1 MRSSL
6 WPRECKGTV
15 QADQIRFYPRKYKD
29 NVQTR
34 ASVGMILNPCTVQ
47 TDRVRL
53 YAFFLKS
60 IRQTTSDSHSRGE
73 GWVGDAV
80 RLVGDWVAT
89 HV

>member
-34 ASVGMILNPCTVQ
+34 ASVAMILNPCTVQ
-47 TDRVRL
+47 TDPVRL
-53 YAFFLKS
+53 YAPF
-60 IRQTTSDSHSRGE
+60 
-73 GWVGDAV
+73 
-80 RLVGDWVAT
+80 
-89 HV
+89 

>member
-34 ASVGMILNPCTVQ
+34 ASVAMILNPCTVQ
-47 TDRVRL
+47 TDPIRL
-53 YAFFLKS
+53 YDLDAKS
-60 IRQTTSDSHSRGE
+60 RFRLIVSVSMHSFENQSRQMT
-73 GWVGDAV
+73 
-80 RLVGDWVAT
+80 
-89 HV
+89 